1 MAIYVEGQLEKF
13 MKHSITPV
21 ILCGGSGS
29 RLWPLSRMTHPKQF
43 LSLHGP
49 DTLFQEAVGRF
60 NLLQSKDSELKPS
73 VIVTNEAHRFLV
85 LDQLR
90 EIDLKIDAQ
99 ILLEPEGR
107 NTAPALTLAA
117 LEAIKIDPETILVVT
132 PSDHVIKDTDAFELA
147 MSHAVREAELGSIVT
162 LGIKP
167 TGPDTGYGYIQFEMN
182 ETQALKVRAFRE
194 KPDLTTAEAYV
205 KAGDYLWNA
214 GMFIVK
220 ASVWLE
226 AIHRCRPDILD
237 ATQLAFETRV
247 IDGLFVRVD
256 ALNFKKIPSES
267 IDYAV
272 MEDAT
277 SKGFN
282 VKVVMLDAGWDD
294 LGGWD
299 RVGHVNVKDA
309 SHNVTRGDTH
319 EVDSQ
324 HNLIMSQHRLVT
336 TVGVNN
342 LIIIETADAILVAD
356 RAHAES
362 VKTLVQELTKKSRT
376 EVDVHQK
383 MHRPWGWFDTIE
395 EGKNFKVKRIQVK
408 PQASL
413 SLQKHQHRSEH
424 WVVIKGEATITC
436 EGKTSI
442 LKVNES
448 TFIPQGKLHR
458 LSNFTDEVLE
468 IIEVQSGSYVGED
481 DIERVSDTYG
491 RVT

>member
-1 MAIYVEGQLEKF
+1 

-49 DTLFQEAVGRF
+49 DTLFQEAVGRL
-60 NLLQSKDSELKPS
+60 NLLQSKDSELKPA

-90 EIDLKIDAQ
+90 EIDLKIDAK

-117 LEAIKIDPETILVVT
+117 LEAIESDPETILVVT
-132 PSDHVIKDTDAFELA
+132 PSDHVIKDTDAFERA
-147 MSHAVREAELGSIVT
+147 MSHAVHEAELGSIVT

-167 TGPDTGYGYIQFEMN
+167 TGPATGFGYIQFEMN
-182 ETQALKVRAFRE
+182 ESHALKVRAFRE
-194 KPDLTTAEAYV
+194 KPDLTTADAYV
-205 KAGDYLWNA
+205 EAGDYLWNA

-237 ATQLAFETRV
+237 ATQLAFSSRV
-247 IDGLFVRVD
+247 VDGAFVRCD
-256 ALNFKKIPSES
+256 ANHFKKIPKES

-272 MEDAT
+272 MEKAT
-277 SKGFN
+277 DQGFN

-299 RVGHVNVKDA
+299 RVGQVNVKDA

-336 TVGVNN
+336 TVGVSN

-356 RAHAES
+356 RSKAES
-362 VKTLVQELTKKSRT
+362 VKTLVQELTKQSRV

-436 EGKTSI
+436 EGKTST

-458 LSNFTDEVLE
+458 LSNFTDETLE

-491 RVT
+491 RVK

>member
-1 MAIYVEGQLEKF
+1 

-49 DTLFQEAVGRF
+49 DTLFQEAIGRF
-60 NLLQSKDSELKPS
+60 NLLHSKVSALKPV

-85 LDQLR
+85 LNQLR
-90 EIDLKIDAQ
+90 GLDLKIDAK

-107 NTAPALTLAA
+107 NTAPALTMAA
-117 LEAIKIDPETILVVT
+117 LETMKNDPETILVVT
-132 PSDHVIKDTDAFELA
+132 PSDHVIKDTEAFKDAMF
-147 MSHAVREAELGSIVT
+147 HAVREAELGSIVT

-167 TGPDTGYGYIQFEMN
+167 TEPDTGYGYIQFERS
-182 ETQALKVRAFRE
+182 ESHALKVKAFRE
-194 KPDLTTAEAYV
+194 KPDLTTAESYIA
-205 KAGDYLWNA
+205 AGDYLWNA

-220 ASVWLE
+220 ANVWLE
-226 AIHRCRPDILD
+226 AIHRCRPDVLD

-247 IDGLFVRVD
+247 VDGLFVRVD
-256 ALNFKKIPSES
+256 VSHFKNIPSES

-277 SKGFN
+277 DKGFN
-282 VKVVMLDAGWDD
+282 VRVVILDAGWDD

-299 RVGHVNVKDA
+299 RVGQVNVKDA

-362 VKTLVQELTKKSRT
+362 VKTLVQELTKKSRS

-383 MHRPWGWFDTIE
+383 IHRPWGWFDTIE
-395 EGKNFKVKRIQVK
+395 EGPNFKVKRIQVK

-442 LKVNES
+442 LNVNES
-448 TFIPQGKLHR
+448 TFIPQDKLHR
-458 LSNFTDEVLE
+458 LSNFTDDVLE